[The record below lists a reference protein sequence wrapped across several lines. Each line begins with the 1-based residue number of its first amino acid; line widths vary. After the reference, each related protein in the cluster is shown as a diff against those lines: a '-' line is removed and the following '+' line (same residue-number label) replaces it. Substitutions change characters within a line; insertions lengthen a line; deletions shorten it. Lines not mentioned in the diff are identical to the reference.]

1 MRDRKAVSVFEALA
15 ALSWGSGG
23 WREAACKLKHAILA
37 CFSIL
42 KYAKIAYFA
51 CVFPKPMI

>member
-15 ALSWGSGG
+15 ALSWGAGG
-23 WREAACKLKHAILA
+23 RRNAARKLKYAILA

-51 CVFPKPMI
+51 CAFPKPMI